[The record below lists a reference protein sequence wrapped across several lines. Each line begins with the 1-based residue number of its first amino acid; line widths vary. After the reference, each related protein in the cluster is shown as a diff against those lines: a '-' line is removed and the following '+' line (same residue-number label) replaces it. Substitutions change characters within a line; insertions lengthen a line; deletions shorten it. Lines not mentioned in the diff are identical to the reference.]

1 MRSCWFT
8 SLTKG
13 LLLVFEIARHAA
25 GVAAELFSFC
35 LAIPVRTVVI
45 LAVFKHSCDAGGEFP
60 SEIVAMPLVTRPSAS
75 PRSVSSG
82 RQKKFQ
88 QT

>member
-13 LLLVFEIARHAA
+13 LLLAFETHRRVA
-25 GVAAELFSFC
+25 GVPAELFSFC

-45 LAVFKHSCDAGGEFP
+45 LAVFKYSCDAGGEFP

-82 RQKKFQ
+82 RQKNFQ
-88 QT
+88 